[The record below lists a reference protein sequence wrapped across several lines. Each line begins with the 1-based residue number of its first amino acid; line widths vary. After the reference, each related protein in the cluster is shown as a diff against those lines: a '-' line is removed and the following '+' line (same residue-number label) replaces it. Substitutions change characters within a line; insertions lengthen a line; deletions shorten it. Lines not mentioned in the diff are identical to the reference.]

1 MAVIN
6 TNISAIR
13 ATNAS
18 NSANKM
24 LGTAMERLST
34 GKRINGAKDDAAG
47 LAITTTM
54 TSQIRGMNQ
63 GVRNANDGISLAQ
76 TADGALNE
84 VTAMLQRIRELAVQ
98 AKSGTYQQSDR
109 DAMQSEVANLTQQIS
124 DVFNNVKFNGNQ
136 VFSVSDGTGGT
147 GDPTDYSEDN
157 VSIDDAEFVIQ
168 TGAEIDNTVTLV
180 SKAFDGAK
188 LFGVISD
195 GGAND
200 GLAMTVYDDSTYDDD
215 SDTTTPEV
223 PVVTQ
228 ALDVS
233 TSANASTTIEN
244 VDSVLASINSTRAGL
259 GAGQNRLESVINNL
273 NDNVTNLSD
282 ARSRIMDTDYSAET
296 TEIGRAHV

>member
-6 TNISAIR
+6 TNISAVR

-24 LGTAMERLST
+24 LGVAMERLST

-54 TSQIRGMNQ
+54 TAQIKGMGQ

-98 AKSGTYQQSDR
+98 AASGTYQASDR
-109 DAMQSEVANLTQQIS
+109 DAMQSEVENLTSQ
-124 DVFNNVKFNGNQ
+124 VGEVLTKTKFNGNEL
-136 VFSVSDGTGGT
+136 FSIAIA
-147 GDPTDYSEDN
+147 PAATDN
-157 VSIDDAEFVIQ
+157 LEFVIQ
-168 TGAEIDNTVTLV
+168 TGAETNDTVTLTSV
-180 SKAFDGAK
+180 AFDGEV
-188 LFGVISD
+188 LFGT
-195 GGAND
+195 GN
-200 GLAMTVYDDSTYDDD
+200 TVYTAGATQSLKVNDSVAGDG
-215 SDTTTPEV
+215 SG
-223 PVVTQ
+223 
-228 ALDVS
+228 A
-233 TSANASTTIEN
+233 ANATATITN
-244 VDSVLASINSTRAGL
+244 VDEALAAVSATRAGL

-282 ARSRIMDTDYSAET
+282 ARSRILDTDYSAET
-296 TEIGRAHV
+296 TQMAKAQILSQASTAMIAQANQAQQNVLSLLK